1 MKYYLDDI
9 NYQVKNNP
17 QKFIEFCENEYN
29 TKLQSIAKSIAD
41 NVNIAPVV
49 LISGPSGSGKTT
61 TAMKLEALL
70 DSWGVETHTISLDNY
85 FRELND
91 EEFKLAKDGK
101 LDLES
106 PDRLDK
112 NYLNMQIRCI
122 LDGVAVDIPRYN
134 FTTCK
139 REFSGWTLKRREGEI
154 IIFEGT
160 HALNPDVITVP
171 DEECARFYVSIRSQF
186 VSGDSELHSK
196 VIRLAR
202 RMIRDQETRDRD
214 LMDTFNM
221 FLSVNSGE
229 DEFIRP
235 FMSRCNYSIDTII
248 PYEINIY
255 RTLLLEN
262 LTSLPQTNEVN
273 ALIKVISNAEP
284 LDTKLVPSNSL
295 MREFIGESSLNYL

>member
-1 MKYYLDDI
+1 MKYFLDDI
-9 NYQVKNNP
+9 NYQIKNNP
-17 QKFIEFCENEYN
+17 QKFIEFCESEYN
-29 TKLQSIAKSIAD
+29 TQLESIARSIAD
-41 NVNIAPVV
+41 NANIAPIV

-70 DSWGVETHTISLDNY
+70 DSWGHEAHTISLDNY

-91 EEFKLAKDGK
+91 EEFKLSKDGK

-122 LDGVAVDIPRYN
+122 LDGVSVDIPKYN

-139 REFSGWTLKRREGEI
+139 REFSGWTLKRKEGEI

-160 HALNPDVITVP
+160 HALNPNVITVP

-186 VSGDSELHSK
+186 VTDDTELRSK

-214 LMDTFNM
+214 PLDTFNM
-221 FLSVNSGE
+221 FHSVNEGE

-235 FMSRCNYSIDTII
+235 FMNRCNYSIDTII

-255 RTLLLEN
+255 NTLLSESLK
-262 LTSLPQTNEVN
+262 TLPQTPQVELLSKIIEL
-273 ALIKVISNAEP
+273 AIP
-284 LDTKLVPSNSL
+284 LDTSLVPTNSL
-295 MREFIGESSLNYL
+295 MREFIGGSSLKY

>member
-9 NYQVKNNP
+9 NYQIKNNP
-17 QKFIEFCENEYN
+17 QKFIEFCESEYN
-29 TKLQSIAKSIAD
+29 TQLENIARSIAD
-41 NVNIAPVV
+41 NANIAPIV

-70 DSWGVETHTISLDNY
+70 DSWGHEAHTISLDNY

-122 LDGVAVDIPRYN
+122 LDCVSVDIPKYN

-139 REFSGWTLKRREGEI
+139 REFSGWTLKRKEGEI

-160 HALNPDVITVP
+160 HALNPNVITVP

-186 VSGDSELHSK
+186 VTGEIELRSK

-214 LMDTFNM
+214 LLDTFNM
-221 FLSVNSGE
+221 FLSVNEGE

-235 FMSRCNYSIDTII
+235 FMNRCNYSIDTII

-255 RTLLLEN
+255 RSLLLN
-262 LTSLPQTNEVN
+262 SLSTLPQTNEVVT
-273 ALIKVISNAEP
+273 LTKVIEQACE
-284 LDTKLVPSNSL
+284 LDKNLVPSNSL
-295 MREFIGESSLNYL
+295 MREFIGDSSLHYL

>member
-17 QKFIEFCENEYN
+17 QKFIEFCESEYN
-29 TKLQSIAKSIAD
+29 TQLENIARSIAD
-41 NVNIAPVV
+41 NANIAPIV

-70 DSWGVETHTISLDNY
+70 DSWGHEAHTISLDNY

-91 EEFKLAKDGK
+91 EEFKLSKDGK

-112 NYLNMQIRCI
+112 DYLNMQIRCI
-122 LDGVAVDIPRYN
+122 LDCVSVDIPKYN

-139 REFSGWTLKRREGEI
+139 REFSGWTLKRKEGEI

-160 HALNPDVITVP
+160 HALNPNVITVP

-186 VSGDSELHSK
+186 VTDEIELRSK

-214 LMDTFNM
+214 LLDTFNM
-221 FLSVNSGE
+221 FLSVNEGE

-255 RTLLLEN
+255 RSLLLN
-262 LTSLPQTNEVN
+262 SLSALPQTNEVVT
-273 ALIKVISNAEP
+273 LTKVIEQACE
-284 LDTKLVPSNSL
+284 LDKNLVPSNSL
-295 MREFIGESSLNYL
+295 MREFIGDSSLHYL

>member
-9 NYQVKNNP
+9 NYQIKNNP
-17 QKFIEFCENEYN
+17 QKFIEFCESEYN
-29 TKLQSIAKSIAD
+29 TQLENIARRIAD
-41 NVNIAPVV
+41 NANIAPIV

-70 DSWGVETHTISLDNY
+70 DSWGHEAHTISLDNY

-122 LDGVAVDIPRYN
+122 LDCVSVDIPKYN

-139 REFSGWTLKRREGEI
+139 REFSGWTLKRKEGEI

-160 HALNPDVITVP
+160 HALNPNVITVP

-186 VSGDSELHSK
+186 VTDEIELRSK

-214 LMDTFNM
+214 LLDTFNM
-221 FLSVNSGE
+221 FLSVNEGE

-235 FMSRCNYSIDTII
+235 FMNRCNYSIDTII

-255 RTLLLEN
+255 RSLLLN
-262 LTSLPQTNEVN
+262 SLSTLPQTNEVVT
-273 ALIKVISNAEP
+273 LTKVIEQACE
-284 LDTKLVPSNSL
+284 LDKNLVPSNSL
-295 MREFIGESSLNYL
+295 MREFIGDSSLHYL

>member
-9 NYQVKNNP
+9 NYQIKNNP
-17 QKFIEFCENEYN
+17 QKFIEFCESEYN
-29 TKLQSIAKSIAD
+29 TQLENIARSIAD
-41 NVNIAPVV
+41 NANIAPIV

-70 DSWGVETHTISLDNY
+70 DSWGHEAHTISLDNY

-122 LDGVAVDIPRYN
+122 LDCVSVDIPKYN

-139 REFSGWTLKRREGEI
+139 REFSGWTLKRKEGEI

-160 HALNPDVITVP
+160 HALNPNVITVP

-186 VSGDSELHSK
+186 VTDEIELRSK

-214 LMDTFNM
+214 LLDTFNM
-221 FLSVNSGE
+221 FLSVNEGE

-235 FMSRCNYSIDTII
+235 FMNRCNYSIDTII

-255 RTLLLEN
+255 RSLLLN
-262 LTSLPQTNEVN
+262 SLSTLPQTNEVVT
-273 ALIKVISNAEP
+273 LTKVIEQACE
-284 LDTKLVPSNSL
+284 LDKNLVPSNSL
-295 MREFIGESSLNYL
+295 MREFIGDSSLHYL